1 MNGSPKSDGRR
12 YHPAP
17 SQKPVV
23 TIAHGTTRITVICAP
38 STSSAPT
45 STASGTIRFH
55 RAISQTDAVI
65 PSQTLSGDYPVG
77 DGGRQGW
84 KVGRFVLIIVR
95 MNDPTRRTAADLI
108 ADLDASEADI
118 EAGRIVPGET
128 VLARIQ
134 AALDRYEAEQSYGKH
149 RAAASRR

>member
-1 MNGSPKSDGRR
+1 
-12 YHPAP
+12 
-17 SQKPVV
+17 
-23 TIAHGTTRITVICAP
+23 
-38 STSSAPT
+38 
-45 STASGTIRFH
+45 
-55 RAISQTDAVI
+55 
-65 PSQTLSGDYPVG
+65 
-77 DGGRQGW
+77 
-84 KVGRFVLIIVR
+84 